1 MNCDVSDA
9 TYIIFL
15 GEQTETKTMESVQ
28 IEGWLNYGVFFRIN
42 EISVRVEGI
51 NQQFVLCTSAQALI
65 K

>member
-1 MNCDVSDA
+1 
-9 TYIIFL
+9 
-15 GEQTETKTMESVQ
+15 MESVQ
-28 IEGWLNYGVFFRIN
+28 IEGWLNYGVFLRIN

>member
-1 MNCDVSDA
+1 
-9 TYIIFL
+9 
-15 GEQTETKTMESVQ
+15 MESVQ

-51 NQQFVLCTSAQALI
+51 NQQFVLCTLAQALI